1 MKSFL
6 SKMFLI
12 LAPWRF
18 TIDSFSKIT
27 PSESRRPSSRGGER
41 KWPTFCYGKEHHFYL
56 TSMSTQLS

>member
-27 PSESRRPSSRGGER
+27 PSESRRPSSREEKR
-41 KWPTFCYGKEHHFYL
+41 NDLTLCYREEHHFYL
-56 TSMSTQLS
+56 TMPTTH